1 MIEKNKS
8 IGNFPNCGNS
18 NNVPRLR
25 FAEFT
30 DEWEEVTLGNC
41 SESIDYGMNASAT
54 KFDGENK
61 YIRITDID
69 ESSSKYKSE
78 FPVSPAKD
86 LIDKFLV
93 KENDILFARTGAST
107 GKSYIYDSNDG
118 KLYFAGFLIRAKIK
132 SIFNSHFI
140 FLQTQ
145 TKKYDRWVKLMSMR
159 SGQPGINSQEYSSYS
174 FKIPKKFE
182 QDKISLSLIQIDSRI
197 HTQRKIID
205 NLEYLML
212 GFRKKIFT
220 QKLRFKGS
228 LGNDFPDW
236 NESKLENICQK
247 QSSNISANKI
257 EDNFGDYIIY
267 GASGVV
273 KKVDFYEEENYY
285 ISIVKDGAGVGRL
298 FFCEGKSSV
307 LGTME
312 IIKPKLDV
320 NVHFLFYQLNNIDF
334 KKYVTGSTI
343 PHIYFKD
350 YKKESI
356 KIPSLEEQTKI
367 ANFLFS
373 IDKKLETEKKIL
385 FQYETQKKY
394 LLANLFV

>member
-1 MIEKNKS
+1 MKKL
-8 IGNFPNCGNS
+8 G
-18 NNVPRLR
+18 
-25 FAEFT
+25 
-30 DEWEEVTLGNC
+30 EVTEGISSGKSKN
-41 SESIDYGMNASAT
+41 INIQGQYPFYGST
-54 KFDGENK
+54 GIISTSDKFDYFGKKILIARVGANAGF
-61 YIRITDID
+61 I
-69 ESSSKYKSE
+69 YK
-78 FPVSPAKD
+78 V
-86 LIDKFLV
+86 
-93 KENDILFARTGAST
+93 
-107 GKSYIYDSNDG
+107 DG
-118 KLYFAGFLIRAKIK
+118 KFAVSDNTLILYPKDEISLDF
-132 SIFNSHFI
+132 IFNYLIKYNLNKLI
-140 FLQTQ
+140 FG
-145 TKKYDRWVKLMSMR
+145 
-159 SGQPGINSQEYSSYS
+159 SGQPLITGGQLKLIEFKLPSIKEQE
-174 FKIPKKFE
+174 
-182 QDKISLSLIQIDSRI
+182 KISSLFSLTEKRIQ
-197 HTQRKIID
+197 TQKKIID

-212 GFRKKIFT
+212 GFREKTFKK
-220 QKLRFKGS
+220 KLRFKDG

-236 NESKLENICQK
+236 EESKLENICQK

-257 EDNFGDYIIY
+257 EDNFGNYIIY
-267 GASGVV
+267 GASGIL
-273 KKVDFYEEENYY
+273 KKIDFYEEENDY

-298 FFCEGKSSV
+298 FFCEGQSSV

-320 NVHFLFYQLNNIDF
+320 NVQFLYCQLSNIDF

-385 FQYETQKKY
+385 AQYKTQKKY